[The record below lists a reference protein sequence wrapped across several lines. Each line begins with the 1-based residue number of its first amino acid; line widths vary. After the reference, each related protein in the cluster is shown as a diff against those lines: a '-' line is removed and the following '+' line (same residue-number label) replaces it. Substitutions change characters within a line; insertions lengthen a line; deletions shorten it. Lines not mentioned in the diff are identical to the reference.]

1 MEQAG
6 FAQAAPAYILRK
18 KNARLLKVILVEQW
32 RYELEKKKIVF
43 FKQIQ
48 HSPLVQQITIL
59 VSLVKYQLIYR
70 NLSSMGHL

>member
-32 RYELEKKKIVF
+32 RYELEKKKFVF
-43 FKQIQ
+43 LSKFSI
-48 HSPLVQQITIL
+48 PL
-59 VSLVKYQLIYR
+59 
-70 NLSSMGHL
+70 